1 MNISTNNLSIRE
13 NLIFSSK
20 IPNVNPTGPR
30 GITGPTGS
38 VSSTGETGMSITGP
52 TGCTGPYGDIGITV
66 TGPTGYFGN
75 TGFCMTGPTGPIGYQ
90 GMITTGSTGPIGPTG
105 ESYTGNT
112 GGIIPSYPPINN
124 TTGQINITNLNNTIY
139 NMNFGEGKWLV
150 NWTLKIEEI
159 PGIPDMLVMYYGN
172 ISSTPDSLGRYQ
184 PLDDDG
190 NPLTNWYVYF
200 PNNDSNNTDYPII
213 GADPTG
219 SNPNLLV
226 NSVYTNGLSISNFSC
241 IPSHTHTINETI
253 YSNSNNDMADLTI
266 NADTNFAGI
275 YSYDNNTST
284 LLHTHTYTATYFD
297 SSNPYYLNIYGISI
311 EGESNSIS
319 SVSIWYIYYS
329 N

>member
-1 MNISTNNLSIRE
+1 MNISTNNLSIRQ

-66 TGPTGYFGN
+66 TGPTGYIGN
-75 TGFCMTGPTGPIGYQ
+75 TGFCMTGPTGPTGYQ
-90 GMITTGSTGPIGPTG
+90 GMMTTGSTGPIGPTG
-105 ESYTGNT
+105 ESYTGYT
-112 GGIIPSYPPINN
+112 GGTIPSYPPISKF
-124 TTGQINITNLNNTIY
+124 TGQINITNLNNTIAS
-139 NMNFGEGKWLV
+139 MNFGEGKWLV
-150 NWTLKIEEI
+150 NWSLNIEVV
-159 PGIPDMLVMYYGN
+159 PDLLVMFYGN
-172 ISSTPDSLGRYQ
+172 ISSIPDSLGRYQ

-190 NPLTNWYVYF
+190 NAISDWYVYF

-219 SNPNLLV
+219 SNSDLLV
-226 NSVYTNGLSISNFSC
+226 NNIYTNGLSISNFSC

-253 YSNSNNDMADLTI
+253 TTSTNDIVDLTI
-266 NADTNFAGI
+266 NEDVNFLNV
-275 YSYDNNTST
+275 NNLDPYNVNTGT
-284 LLHTHTYTATYFD
+284 PLHTHSFTATYFD
-297 SSNPYYLNIYGISI
+297 SSNPYYVNVNNISTT
-311 EGESNSIS
+311 GESNIIS